1 MIINN
6 IEKPKTQNNTTFA
19 TTLEFAEAWSKSFV
33 NYQPSDIP
41 TKYKFADNYQPL
53 AISVMGSG
61 APRIMYA
68 IQSFDKFGRRTISL
82 APSGLYASPGWENEL
97 EQSTLQKILG
107 QLTGIITNK
116 LTWNVRFDH
125 KPLANGLTSLGL
137 KFQPHSTHVLKIE
150 QDYENIFKN
159 YSPKIRNHV
168 RKAKLKGV
176 IVRDALDIS
185 DIIAFYQIYTK
196 LAQSKEDYRYIYPAE
211 LFFNLSQCKDS
222 VRFLV
227 AENQGIIIAGGLFI
241 KDGCSL
247 MYLYGTSDRN
257 YSHLSP
263 GCAVIDEGIRWACES
278 NAAYFDFGGSAGV
291 ISLEKFKSSW
301 GAIPKQN
308 WIFEWQN
315 PLWQKVERIKNNVR
329 KLVTNKN

>member
-1 MIINN
+1 MIANN
-6 IEKPKTQNNTTFA
+6 IQKPKTNKTFA

-33 NYQPSDIP
+33 DYKPADIS

-53 AISVMGSG
+53 ALSVTGSG
-61 APRIMYA
+61 LSRKMYA
-68 IQSFDKFGRRTISL
+68 VQSLDKYRRRTISL
-82 APSGLYASPGWENEL
+82 APCGQYASPDWEDEL

-107 QLTGIITNK
+107 QLTGIRTNK
-116 LTWNVRFDH
+116 FTWNVRFDH
-125 KPLANGLTSLGL
+125 QPLANGLASLGL
-137 KFQPHSTHVLKIE
+137 KFQSHSTHVLDIE
-150 QDYENIFKN
+150 QDYEGIFKN
-159 YSPKIRNHV
+159 YNPKIRNHV
-168 RKAKLKGV
+168 RKAKRKGV
-176 IVRDALDIS
+176 VVRDALGRS
-185 DIIAFYQIYTK
+185 DILAFYQIYTK

-222 VRFLV
+222 IRFLV
-227 AENQGIIIAGGLFI
+227 AEHQGTIIAGGLFI

-247 MYLYGTSDRN
+247 MYLYGTSDRS
-257 YSHLSP
+257 YSYLSP

-278 NAAYFDFGGSAGV
+278 GAAYFDFGGSAGV

-315 PLWQKVERIKNNVR
+315 PLWQKVARIKNNVR